1 MGEGNGTKVEKAEL
15 EAEIVEQREGSEKV
29 AEEPMPEI
37 VEERESEVEEAQ
49 GAEELGEPRDVELPY
64 EEAKGGKVEGPFEG
78 EKRAESPRDMGVRAS
93 WNNLRGT

>member
-1 MGEGNGTKVEKAEL
+1 MLLSDDSPSVGEGNGTKVEKAEL

-49 GAEELGEPRDVELPY
+49 GARSSGNPEMSSFPMKRRREVRLRVHLWERREQSLLGTW
-64 EEAKGGKVEGPFEG
+64 G
-78 EKRAESPRDMGVRAS
+78 
-93 WNNLRGT
+93 